1 MKAVRLGDDRRLRV
15 EDVAEP
21 KVEGPWD
28 VIVKIGGAGLCRTD
42 LHLLD
47 SGFPLQFTLGHENA
61 GWVTEIGSAVTNVA
75 VGDAVIAHP
84 IASCGLCLECHR
96 GEIVRCASQQFVGM
110 SVDGGM
116 AEAVKTNARA
126 LVKLPSGMEPR
137 DVAAHADAG
146 LSAYHAVKK
155 SVTHLAPGTTAV
167 VIGAGGLG
175 HIGLQC
181 LKALTATR
189 VIVVDPLEPALELAR
204 KLGADEVVLADGK
217 QVDKVKGLTGWI
229 GADAVFDFV
238 GEHGAQQDAG
248 AMLARGGL
256 HFVVGYG
263 GTMEMPTIDF
273 IMQEKSVI
281 GNQVGT
287 YIDLVELMELAAS
300 GQVSLHNKV
309 YPLEA
314 IEDAVEDLRAG
325 RLQGRGVLVP

>member
-1 MKAVRLGDDRRLRV
+1 MRAVRLADDRHLRI

-21 KVEGPWD
+21 KAEGPWD
-28 VIVKIGGAGLCRTD
+28 VIVKVGGAGLCRTD
-42 LHLLD
+42 LHLID
-47 SGFPLQFTLGHENA
+47 SGFPLPFTLGHENA
-61 GWVTEIGSAVTNVA
+61 GWVSEIGPAVQNVV
-75 VGDAVIAHP
+75 VGDAVILHP

-96 GEIVRCASQQFVGM
+96 GEEVRCTAGQFIGM
-110 SVDGGM
+110 SADGGM

-126 LVKLPSGMEPR
+126 LVKLPPGLEPR
-137 DVAAHADAG
+137 DVAAHSDAG

-155 SVTHLAPGTTAV
+155 AIPHLVPGTTAV

-181 LKALTATR
+181 LKALTAAR
-189 VIVVDPLEPALELAR
+189 VIVVDPLEAALDLAT
-204 KLGADEVVLADGK
+204 KLGADEVVVADGT
-217 QVDKVKGLTGWI
+217 QVDKVRGLTEGT

-248 AMLARGGL
+248 AVLGRGGL
-256 HFVVGYG
+256 HYVVGYG
-263 GTMEMPTIDF
+263 GTMEMQTLDF
-273 IMQEKSVI
+273 IVQEKSVI

-287 YIDLVELMELAAS
+287 YVDLVELMHLAA
-300 GQVSLHNKV
+300 GGLVSLHNRV

-314 IEDAVEDLRAG
+314 VDDAIEDLRAG